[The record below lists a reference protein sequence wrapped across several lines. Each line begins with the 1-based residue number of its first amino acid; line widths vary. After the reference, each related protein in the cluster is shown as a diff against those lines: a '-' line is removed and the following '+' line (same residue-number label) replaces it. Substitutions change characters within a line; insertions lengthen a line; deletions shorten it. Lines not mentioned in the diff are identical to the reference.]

1 MTGQQCSPWCWSA
14 LRDWSGSYHVLHPS
28 HIWFDFP
35 HDTFEPTA
43 LHTVH
48 LRLWSPTHHS
58 ITIVKFADDTTVMS
72 FLVGVILPK
81 GTKWCGRQVGAGTT
95 TCYWTQ
101 PKPRRL
107 LWISEKRKQT
117 LNHFTSMVLV
127 FHFLGVH
134 ITRTCP
140 GVWTE
145 GSWQRRLSRDFISC
159 ESSGKITS
167 LKSCCCPTI
176 NVLSKAFYAT
186 ACVLLPSLD
195 KLQSSRRHRKAGNT
209 IKDKINKQ
217 CPNSSCTT
225 ISNNLI
231 SLWKHV
237 SNKSC
242 RKPPILDILPLKY
255 YLKLS
260 TRLSLSSGIN
270 APLSPRTDWIEQ
282 ICTYEWL
289 KQHCVAMHCSKHI
302 LCFKYKAFSFSTL
315 LYNLMQWCEEKKKKN
330 TAKIQHS

>member
-1 MTGQQCSPWCWSA
+1 MFYQK
-14 LRDWSGSYHVLHPS
+14 
-28 HIWFDFP
+28 
-35 HDTFEPTA
+35 
-43 LHTVH
+43 
-48 LRLWSPTHHS
+48 HS
-58 ITIVKFADDTTVMS
+58 M
-72 FLVGVILPK
+72 
-81 GTKWCGRQVGAGTT
+81 
-95 TCYWTQ
+95 
-101 PKPRRL
+101 
-107 LWISEKRKQT
+107 
-117 LNHFTSMVLV
+117 
-127 FHFLGVH
+127 
-134 ITRTCP
+134 
-140 GVWTE
+140 
-145 GSWQRRLSRDFISC
+145 
-159 ESSGKITS
+159 
-167 LKSCCCPTI
+167 
-176 NVLSKAFYAT
+176 
-186 ACVLLPSLD
+186 LLPVCCYPLWTNC
-195 KLQSSRRHRKAGNT
+195 KALAVTGNT

-302 LCFKYKAFSFSTL
+302 LGLKYKAFSDWSIFQHFVIQFNAVVWRRRRRKKTHCQNTAFLTQHTLSFTL
-315 LYNLMQWCEEKKKKN
+315 LTLLEQ
-330 TAKIQHS
+330 T

>member
-1 MTGQQCSPWCWSA
+1 
-14 LRDWSGSYHVLHPS
+14 
-28 HIWFDFP
+28 
-35 HDTFEPTA
+35 
-43 LHTVH
+43 
-48 LRLWSPTHHS
+48 
-58 ITIVKFADDTTVMS
+58 MS

-81 GTKWCGRQVGAGTT
+81 GTKWCGWQVGAGTT

-107 LWISEKRKQT
+107 LWISEKKKT
-117 LNHFTSMVLV
+117 DIKPLYIN
-127 FHFLGVH
+127 GVGVGLPL
-134 ITRTCP
+134 P
-140 GVWTE
+140 GSSHHKDLSWGVTK

-270 APLSPRTDWIEQ
+270 APLSPRTDWIEL

-302 LCFKYKAFSFSTL
+302 LCLKYKGFSDWSIFQHFVIQF
-315 LYNLMQWCEEKKKKN
+315 NAVVWRRKKKN
-330 TAKIQHS
+330 HCQNTAFLTHTLSFTLLTLLEQT